1 MKRETTLL
9 SSSRRRGLLWC
20 SRLAVCLATAWA
32 PYQASA
38 IIPTGA
44 TPAPNTADSA
54 AAFPKRVTARNS
66 AYGVWS
72 GGLTSPQFGR
82 TGYYALPSVSGTSE
96 SITGMLE
103 FDAAGNTIVR
113 VSPQQLGVT
122 VSPGASSAQF
132 RAYQNLSGSNN
143 VTFGVY
149 SSSTYAPVFQHRLT
163 ANPTTTTV
171 TPDVQGRTIVLMQS
185 GTNIEVVRFDVN
197 GNFNWGTR
205 LTSASFGVNPLI
217 PSDSQVAYALPLLDG
232 SLLVIVVKF
241 QINLTTFQLVN
252 ESYFVKLSAAG
263 AVEWA
268 KKPNLSGSFVGIPSI
283 NGSALYVTG
292 TEIPT
297 GGSTA
302 TSTLAAKLTTAGAV
316 VWSKRV
322 SGGAMAVAG
331 DLTGDKVLLTGSLV
345 DLANPGFIT
354 SAVGVLG
361 STGALEA
368 QAKFAFSQVNVT
380 QTYPEGN
387 RIWLATVSTSV
398 PTSGTVQAGP
408 VYIGLTDSTLSNIRW
423 RRYKNPMNTGMVIS
437 DYDSDDVVASFF
449 HLGDRAMEVM
459 TFKDDFAAS
468 VNADLL
474 PETTVSTSTAGLT
487 VADVSLTLAD
497 FAVTSAAFTPTL
509 QTGALT
515 FETLPTTETSIGT
528 GSGGGGGTPTTP
540 TIAAQPISRIVEYF
554 GVAQFS
560 VTLNNPSNSTATYQ
574 WRLNGAPIAGAIG
587 ASYIVRGVQPD
598 HVGLYTVDVTSN
610 GATFSSQPALLSIN
624 ATVRPVGN
632 AELFASDISHPNG
645 NIYDQFLLNGK
656 ATTITA
662 DPNQVARISFIDVND
677 DIVQVEYSGP
687 GSLTLALAGE
697 FAQFAPAFAANYNQ
711 PTVRYMKGLPTITI
725 TGADQT
731 SNLGIFSVGSLTGNV
746 LVLKSG
752 VTYNGLADIALINIS
767 SSNGQFGG
775 VRIGNA
781 LLSASSG
788 DTGINAP
795 GVAFTGPIVLHDID
809 AKDTANPKLIT
820 GTVTGLAG
828 FPGEI
833 RIAGGNLL
841 QSNGRAIEFGTAT
854 GVRMAAGTNSH
865 SVSLPAVA
873 NQGRLV
879 RNGTDVTAS
888 VIVGP

>member
-1 MKRETTLL
+1 MKRENTLP
-9 SSSRRRGLLWC
+9 SSSRRRRLIWC
-20 SRLAVCLATAWA
+20 SRLAVCLAATWVTHRAC
-32 PYQASA
+32 A
-38 IIPTGA
+38 ILPPGA

-72 GGLTSPQFGR
+72 GSLTSPQFGR
-82 TGYYALPSVSGTSE
+82 TGYYALPSVSGTTD

-103 FDAAGNTIVR
+103 FDAAGTTIVR

-132 RAYQNLSGSNN
+132 RASQKLTGSNN

-163 ANPTTTTV
+163 ANPSTTTV
-171 TPDVQGRTIVLMQS
+171 AADVQGRPVVLMQS

-205 LTSASFGVNPLI
+205 LTSASFGVNPLV
-217 PSDSQVAYALPLLDG
+217 PTDSQTAYALPLLDG
-232 SLLVIVVKF
+232 SLMVIVVKF
-241 QINLTTFQLVN
+241 QINFTTFQLVN
-252 ESYFVKLSAAG
+252 ESLLVKLSASG

-268 KKPNLSGSFVGIPSI
+268 KKPSLNGSFVGIPSI
-283 NGSALYVTG
+283 NGNFLYFTG

-297 GGSTA
+297 GATTA
-302 TSTLAAKLTTAGAV
+302 TSTLAAKLTLAGSV

-331 DLTGDKVLLTGSLV
+331 DLTGDKVLLTGALV

-408 VYIGLTDSTLSNIRW
+408 VYVGLTDSTLTNIRW

-449 HLGDRAMEVM
+449 HVGDRAMEVM

-474 PETTVSTSTAGLT
+474 PETTVSTSSAGLT
-487 VADVSLTLAD
+487 VADVSLSLTD
-497 FAVTSAAFTPTL
+497 FSVTSAAFTPTL

-515 FETLPTTETSIGT
+515 FETLPSTETSIGT

-540 TIAAQPISRIVEYF
+540 TLATQPTNQSVAPSAA
-554 GVAQFS
+554 ATFS
-560 VTLNNPSNSTATYQ
+560 VTLNNPSNLAATYQ
-574 WRLNGAPIAGAIG
+574 WKFNGAPIAGATS
-587 ASYIVRGVQPD
+587 ASYTVSSVQPGN
-598 HVGLYTVDVTSN
+598 VGLYTVDVTSN
-610 GATFSSQPALLSIN
+610 STTFSSQAALLSLSS
-624 ATVRPVGN
+624 TQRPIGN
-632 AELFASDISHPNG
+632 SVLFASDLSHPNG
-645 NIYDQFLLNGK
+645 NIYDQFLMTGNS
-656 ATTITA
+656 TTITA
-662 DPNQVARISFIDVND
+662 DPGQVARLSFVDVND

-687 GSLTLALAGE
+687 GTLTLSLANASG
-697 FAQFAPAFAANYNQ
+697 PAVAVNYNQ
-711 PTVRYMKGLPTITI
+711 PTVTYMKGLPTITI

-746 LVLKSG
+746 LVLKAG

-767 SSNGQFGG
+767 SSTGQFGG

-820 GTVTGLAG
+820 GSVTGLAG
-828 FPGEI
+828 FLGEI

-841 QSNGRAIEFGTAT
+841 QSNGRSIEFGTAT

>member
-9 SSSRRRGLLWC
+9 SSSRRRGLFWC
-20 SRLAVCLATAWA
+20 SRLAVCLAAAWA

-361 STGALEA
+361 STSALEA

-528 GSGGGGGTPTTP
+528 GSGGGGGGGTPTTP
-540 TIAAQPISRIVEYF
+540 TLATQPASQSVAPSAA
-554 GVAQFS
+554 ATFS
-560 VTLNNPSNSTATYQ
+560 VTLNNPSNLAATYQ
-574 WRLNGAPIAGAIG
+574 WKFNGAPIAGATS
-587 ASYIVRGVQPD
+587 ASYTVSSVQPGN
-598 HVGLYTVDVTSN
+598 VGLYTVDVTSN
-610 GATFSSQPALLSIN
+610 STTFSSQAALLSLSS
-624 ATVRPVGN
+624 TQRPIGN
-632 AELFASDISHPNG
+632 SVLFASDLSHPNG
-645 NIYDQFLLNGK
+645 NIYDQFLMTGTS
-656 ATTITA
+656 TTITA
-662 DPNQVARISFIDVND
+662 DPGQVARLSFVDIND

-687 GSLTLALAGE
+687 GTLTLSLANASG
-697 FAQFAPAFAANYNQ
+697 PAVAVNYNQ
-711 PTVRYMKGLPTITI
+711 PTVTYMKGLPTITI

-746 LVLKSG
+746 LVLKAG

-781 LLSASSG
+781 LLSANSG